1 MTAFSNANIATG
13 QRNLK
18 NTFSKTMTVNFVLKL
33 DERIRQ
39 VNIPADTICIRTCV
53 FKHRFGALNN

>member
-1 MTAFSNANIATG
+1 MTAFSNANSATG

-18 NTFSKTMTVNFVLKL
+18 NTFIKMMTVNFVLKL

-39 VNIPADTICIRTCV
+39 VNIPADTICILYLENQNYKV
-53 FKHRFGALNN
+53 N